1 MITQSPVPQLV
12 FVQLGSAP
20 CRWLAPNVKAH
31 VASFGGSVFVVSDQ
45 VGTLRDAP
53 RWGAEPVGFTPTAE
67 TSALLAHMCD
77 RAGFRRGFWSYT
89 AMRFAA
95 IEQLQAQAKDLAIV
109 HVESDVVLNPN
120 LDLSAF
126 GRVGSGIQI
135 ARLGFGKVAGAV
147 MFSKSAKDIG
157 RLREFVFDYLEANP
171 GSNEMA
177 GLDEFRRCSGDLVGV
192 LPTAPSPTS
201 PVFRGELDL
210 STRADL
216 SRLTSE
222 FNGVFDVAGVGQ
234 YLFGT
239 DPRNAGGWRWVRRS
253 FDDHYVDPR
262 RIDFGLDS
270 SGWPCVID
278 DGVARSFLSM
288 HIHSKDLRAFTR
300 DSFNPLLV
308 ERLGS
313 ASLAPARELDPWAL
327 GERLMGKVNRMRGLR
342 G

>member
-1 MITQSPVPQLV
+1 MGGGKTVDILRTGPV
-12 FVQLGSAP
+12 GYT
-20 CRWLAPNVKAH
+20 K
-31 VASFGGSVFVVSDQ
+31 
-45 VGTLRDAP
+45 

-67 TSALLAHMCD
+67 TRALLAHMCD
-77 RAGFRRGFWSYT
+77 RAGFRRGFWLDT

-126 GRVGSGIQI
+126 GRVGSGIQF
-135 ARLGFGKVAGAV
+135 ARLGFGKAAAAV

-157 RLREFVFDYLEANP
+157 RLREFVFEYLEANP

-177 GLDEFRRCSGDLVGV
+177 GLDEFRRCRGDLVGV

-253 FDDHYVDPR
+253 FDDQYVDPR

-278 DGVARSFLSM
+278 DGVACSFLSM
-288 HIHSKDLRAFTR
+288 HIHSKDLRTFTR
-300 DSFNPLLV
+300 GSFNPLLL

-313 ASLAPARELDPWAL
+313 ASIAPARELDPWAL
-327 GERLMGKVNRMRGLR
+327 GERLMAKVNRMRGGR